1 MCANLNLSVE
11 ALPAPAPTA
20 CCSHSLSVDMLV
32 NWSLAD
38 CIDCSLP
45 VHYLCSLSLL
55 LPLPHSLCVPLLS
68 IFPAVLA
75 TLMGIG
81 SKRRKLICCSQH
93 TNAIIFNVILQ
104 VSLSL
109 GNCLVQSS

>member
-11 ALPAPAPTA
+11 ALPAPAPAPAPTA

-45 VHYLCSLSLL
+45 VHYLCSLSL
-55 LPLPHSLCVPLLS
+55 PLS
-68 IFPAVLA
+68 
-75 TLMGIG
+75 
-81 SKRRKLICCSQH
+81 
-93 TNAIIFNVILQ
+93 
-104 VSLSL
+104 VSLS
-109 GNCLVQSS
+109 

>member
-11 ALPAPAPTA
+11 ALPATAPAPTA
-20 CCSHSLSVDMLV
+20 CCSHSLYVDMLV

-45 VHYLCSLSLL
+45 VHCLCSHSLPLSLAL
-55 LPLPHSLCVPLLS
+55 PLLS
-68 IFPAVLA
+68 ISPAVLA
-75 TLMGIG
+75 TLMGIR
-81 SKRRKLICCSQH
+81 SKCRKLICCSQH